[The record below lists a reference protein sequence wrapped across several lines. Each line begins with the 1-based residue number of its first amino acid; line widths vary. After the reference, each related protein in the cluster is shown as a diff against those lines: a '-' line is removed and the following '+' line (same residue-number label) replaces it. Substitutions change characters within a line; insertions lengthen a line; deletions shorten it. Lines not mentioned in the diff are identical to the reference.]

1 MLKLKMKSKL
11 SKKCTGNV
19 TKDFLKITHKQHLM
33 TEFVVNKAKRR
44 ISKRVSQENKARQF
58 FQKAR
63 TQARVRIRR

>member
-19 TKDFLKITHKQHLM
+19 TKDFLKITHLM

-58 FQKAR
+58 F
-63 TQARVRIRR
+63 